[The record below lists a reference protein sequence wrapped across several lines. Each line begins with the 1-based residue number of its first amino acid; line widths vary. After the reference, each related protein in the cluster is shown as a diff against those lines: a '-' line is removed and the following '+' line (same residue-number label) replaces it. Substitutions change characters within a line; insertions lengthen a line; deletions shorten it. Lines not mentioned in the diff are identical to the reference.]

1 MGPILFQIL
10 DIFKELQISF
20 PKDVGLVSF
29 DDWNW
34 SRYVQDGIY
43 LMRQD
48 MELMGNVAAQKLLN
62 QIKYHT
68 VISDTTILPVAMV
81 NKPSI

>member
-1 MGPILFQIL
+1 
-10 DIFKELQISF
+10 
-20 PKDVGLVSF
+20 
-29 DDWNW
+29 
-34 SRYVQDGIY
+34 
-43 LMRQD
+43 MRQD